1 MDKNS
6 ELYKWIVVSL
16 FVILMVG
23 LTIFYHSQEVAIRK
37 YIQKSQHRE
46 DYAWEAHPD
55 GTIIAYPSKEKT
67 KTEVLTLPDGRKYVV
82 IPTGDTLI
90 FKSTNIKTE

>member
-23 LTIFYHSQEVAIRK
+23 LTIFYHSKEVAIRK
-37 YIQKSQHRE
+37 YIQKCQNRP

-55 GTIIAYPSKEKT
+55 GTVIAYPSGEKT
-67 KTEVLTLPDGRKYVV
+67 KTDVITLPDGRKCVV
-82 IPTGDTLI
+82 IPTGDTLY
-90 FKSTNIKTE
+90 FKKTIK